1 MIFDYNPTINFA
13 WYYFIGRARLGLS
26 SDKEVGRLTFRRFWA
41 LYQAY
46 KDTFDTET
54 MLRASWSTYAKL
66 KAQSESD
73 EEWF

>member
-1 MIFDYNPTINFA
+1 MIFDYDPTINFA

-26 SDKEVGRLTFRRFWA
+26 SDKEVGRLTLRRFRS

-46 KDTFDTET
+46 KDTFDIET
-54 MLRASWSTYAKL
+54 QLRESGTTYAKL
-66 KAQSESD
+66 EAQERQE

>member
-1 MIFDYNPTINFA
+1 MIFDYDPTINFA

-26 SDKEVGRLTFRRFWA
+26 SNKEVGRLTLRRFRG

-54 MLRASWSTYAKL
+54 RLRASGSTYAAIEAKE
-66 KAQSESD
+66 QSD

>member
-1 MIFDYNPTINFA
+1 MIFDYDPTINFA

-26 SDKEVGRLTFRRFWA
+26 SDKEVGRLTLRRFRS

-46 KDTFDTET
+46 KDTFDIET
-54 MLRASWSTYAKL
+54 QLRASGTTYAKL
-66 KAQSESD
+66 EAQERQE